1 MYASILKGNKKDQF
15 REAIVRKIT
24 VFFVKSLHKQGEG
37 GAPFYRQKFVS
48 SVRSSSGYH
57 GLIEICSA
65 THFFRFFKFFRF

>member
-37 GAPFYRQKFVS
+37 GHHFTDKNLLAP
-48 SVRSSSGYH
+48 SGALVTMGH
-57 GLIEICSA
+57 
-65 THFFRFFKFFRF
+65 

>member
-37 GAPFYRQKFVS
+37 GHHFTDKNLLAP
-48 SVRSSSGYH
+48 SGA
-57 GLIEICSA
+57 LVVIMV
-65 THFFRFFKFFRF
+65 